1 MQKYQKY
8 LISDATINN
17 RMITD
22 DEIYHIM
29 EKPARE
35 IGFDN
40 EIKINETGKFETKCW
55 RRFSKEERIIKTES
69 IMYNVDHNN
78 LDTII
83 T

>member
-8 LISDATINN
+8 LISNAAINN
-17 RMITD
+17 QMITD

-29 EKPARE
+29 EKSASE

-40 EIKINETGKFETKCW
+40 EIKINETGKFEAKCW
-55 RRFSKEERIIKTES
+55 RRFSKEERIIKIDS
-69 IMYNVDHNN
+69 IMHNIDHNN